1 MPVKRVLDRA
11 PLLAVVGVIGL
22 AFTSVVTSAS
32 AVAKTVKLVADLLGG
47 GWEDDGSIVQLLV
60 VVEGYLLAVVQVII
74 AIGLYELFVG
84 DLDVPEWLIARSF
97 DDLKSRLV
105 DSLVVFVAI
114 KGVERLV
121 AIDDP
126 VDALA
131 SSGAVA
137 VLLLSLTLFRLSA
150 KGSKRACTDASA
162 PRETPTASAEPDS
175 AATMLP
181 NTRLGAAPL
190 E

>member
-1 MPVKRVLDRA
+1 MAVKRILDRA

-22 AFTSVVTSAS
+22 AFTSVVTSGW

-60 VVEGYLLAVVQVII
+60 VIEGYLLAVVQVII

-84 DLDVPEWLIARSF
+84 DLDVPQWLVARSF

-114 KGVERLV
+114 KSVERLV

-137 VLLLSLTLFRLSA
+137 VLLLALTLFRLP
-150 KGSKRACTDASA
+150 SKAVAVPARDTSTD
-162 PRETPTASAEPDS
+162 EGTDDAE
-175 AATMLP
+175 AVVGA
-181 NTRLGAAPL
+181 RAAPARRRSTAGQ
-190 E
+190 